1 MSLVSTDW
9 LYKNLDNVKIID
21 CSWHLPNQNRD
32 SYNEFLR
39 DADKKGVDFA
49 HLGKAIAAW
58 KASEF
63 YNL

>member
-1 MSLVSTDW
+1 MFPE
-9 LYKNLDNVKIID
+9 
-21 CSWHLPNQNRD
+21 HFPNKAALD